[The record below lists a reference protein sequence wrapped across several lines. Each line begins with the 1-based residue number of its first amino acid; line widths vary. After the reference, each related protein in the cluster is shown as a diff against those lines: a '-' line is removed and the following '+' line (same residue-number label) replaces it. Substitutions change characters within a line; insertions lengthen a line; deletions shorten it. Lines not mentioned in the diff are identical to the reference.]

1 VEISKTV
8 EPLLRHMTLGKKGGI
23 VALQSIRD
31 KSIEEILEN
40 VLGLAAVASQAEVK
54 SVMAVIAKCTIDLGE
69 NLAETSKQIQEFN
82 SSTTALTKQVIR
94 LNRVL
99 TWATIVIAAATLAAA
114 VTAIITALKS

>member
-1 VEISKTV
+1 MEISKTV

>member
-1 VEISKTV
+1 
-8 EPLLRHMTLGKKGGI
+8 MTLGKKGGI